1 MFIVFVHRC
10 LARYVCFRN
19 FLFSFSVCSP
29 VVLCPYRFWR
39 WCGNCFLDW
48 NHVFMWSSKS
58 LEKYWNSH
66 TEKCFW
72 NSKGCFSNFYSYF
85 YLRLSNQWLF
95 RVLLVGQH
103 FNHSDT
109 WNFLLA
115 DVPVEFF
122 RHAFFLEHVDRF
134 MFGFIGQFLSKENG
148 FKLLVISK

>member
-1 MFIVFVHRC
+1 MTSFSLTPIKSSMFIVFVHRC

-29 VVLCPYRFWR
+29 VVLCRYRFWR

-109 WNFLLA
+109 WNFSPCRCACGIFEACILSRA
-115 DVPVEFF
+115 CRSF
-122 RHAFFLEHVDRF
+122 HVWF
-134 MFGFIGQFLSKENG
+134 YWSIF
-148 FKLLVISK
+148 V